1 MKHLEF
7 FNYEN
12 IFSGFCYGPGCNFF
26 FLFVGFDVFFPLPE
40 IGFNVPKTFKFLN
53 KEKNLYKTSCHI
65 CVLPLFLLHNL
76 GLLCAVR
83 LVEHSK

>member
-12 IFSGFCYGPGCNFF
+12 IFSGFCYGPGGNLFF
-26 FLFVGFDVFFPLPE
+26 FSIVGSDFFFPLPE

-53 KEKNLYKTSCHI
+53 KEKNLI
-65 CVLPLFLLHNL
+65 CVLPLFLLCNL
-76 GLLCAVR
+76 GLLLDV
-83 LVEHSK
+83 LLGFEHSK